1 MNSQQEYELRI
12 GVYHHPTL
20 KTSQLIEF
28 LQNESN
34 DFLSSELP
42 QNLMVRETFYASF
55 EVLGRGE
62 SIDLNEFIGIIVL
75 YSSSSLET
83 FEYARECLPAEL
95 GSDTFALL
103 VEMDNSEK
111 RLNVV
116 GSSGEELG
124 RSRGVGFI
132 RLTLYNS
139 EDLVATLTSS
149 IYLMIEN
156 YYYPNEEERQRSNI
170 DVQTPNEFVL
180 QYQDSQQKIVAT
192 SEERQQVLGMI

>member
-1 MNSQQEYELRI
+1 
-12 GVYHHPTL
+12 
-20 KTSQLIEF
+20 
-28 LQNESN
+28 
-34 DFLSSELP
+34 
-42 QNLMVRETFYASF
+42 
-55 EVLGRGE
+55 
-62 SIDLNEFIGIIVL
+62 
-75 YSSSSLET
+75 LET

-170 DVQTPNEFVL
+170 ECQTANEFVL

-192 SEERQQVLGMI
+192 SEERQQVLGMIEQASLTRTSREQEIVQEQAAIDQSIENVEKVLNNLNRHLKQKLEGEWFSSLKDSLYRPIEKESRVYNKSKAVGI